1 MTKKTNEV
9 KAELNTLEAEGKAL
23 ARIWS
28 GITKGDFKN
37 STKANGFDTRLGK
50 LMVSLKA
57 EANGR
62 ISSARLK
69 EVGIHNIA
77 KQRRSEA
84 LWFIENEVEAREFAK
99 ASKKGFTSLSA
110 LQKAMAKAAKPVEP
124 KGSETPEQPEPKGS
138 DKSDVGQTTSGERS
152 ADQKTSALDIAL
164 LVLEQCELHG
174 VELQDV
180 LGELNP
186 RVKSKVAA

>member
-23 ARIWS
+23 ARIWN

-84 LWFIENEVEAREFAK
+84 LWFIENEVEARAFAK

-138 DKSDVGQTTSGERS
+138 DKSDVGQPTSGERS
-152 ADQKTSALDIAL
+152 ADQKSSALDIAL

>member
-1 MTKKTNEV
+1 MTKKNNEV
-9 KAELNTLEAEGKAL
+9 KAENNTLEAEGKAL

-124 KGSETPEQPEPKGS
+124 KGSETPTQPEPKGS
-138 DKSDVGQTTSGERS
+138 DKSDVGQPTSGERS
-152 ADQKTSALDIAL
+152 ADQKSSALDIAM

-180 LGELNP
+180 LGELTP

>member
-9 KAELNTLEAEGKAL
+9 KAEINTLESQGKAL
-23 ARIWS
+23 NTKWKRIV
-28 GITKGDFKN
+28 
-37 STKANGFDTRLGK
+37 KAEKRQIIEFDLPLGK
-50 LMVSLKA
+50 LLIDLSA
-57 EANGR
+57 EGNGR
-62 ISSARLK
+62 ISTARLK
-69 EVGIHNIA
+69 ECSVHNIP

-84 LWFIENEVEAREFAK
+84 KQLAELWDNLQDYLPR
-99 ASKKGFTSLSA
+99 FTSTSA
-110 LQKAMAKAAKPVEP
+110 MLKAYKDDNKTPVEP

-138 DKSDVGQTTSGERS
+138 DKSDVGQPTSGERS
-152 ADQKTSALDIAL
+152 ADQKSSALDIAL